1 MLPEHSI
8 LKPRKSAR
16 KSQKLPLMWIL
27 NFSTAVLS
35 AERLATFLLPLKH
48 VIKSSKYPFNSLCLI
63 QPKKKKKKK
72 INDTFI
78 NFQPEFDFSN
88 YR

>member
-63 QPKKKKKKK
+63 QPKKKK

>member
-63 QPKKKKKKK
+63 QPKKKKKK

>member
-63 QPKKKKKKK
+63 QPKKKKKKNQRY
-72 INDTFI
+72 I
-78 NFQPEFDFSN
+78 
-88 YR
+88 Y